1 MAAKLARSQSASS
14 SGTNPRSWVQ
24 IGELLAGKYR
34 IERVIGEG
42 GMGVVVAA
50 RHEFLDQVVAIK
62 LLYNDVADPEAQSR
76 LLLEARACA
85 RLQSDHVARV
95 MDVDSGPD
103 GLPFV
108 VMELLEGI
116 DLCRFLDTYGAMPS
130 TLAVDYVLQALEGLA
145 HAHVRGMVH
154 RDLKPSN
161 LFLVQRPDGAQL
173 VKILDFGISKT
184 NDVLETSLERIRAAS
199 SDHGRIVGSPPYMS
213 PEQVRTP
220 KSVDHRT
227 DIWSLG
233 ICLYELLTQ
242 AMPFGGK
249 IQDLFADIVTK
260 DPLPMTALAPDV
272 PPGLDV
278 VVRRCLAKDPNERF
292 TDVAEL
298 ARALAPFG
306 SGAWPGA
313 PERIEA
319 TLSRG
324 FESSGSNRS
333 VEILLDGDRLAI
345 PSSPRAVDSNQE
357 LFATASTVAR
367 RFAPFESR
375 TLWLVGVPAL
385 LGVVI
390 AGVSIYR
397 ATVVAS
403 EETTASAARE
413 VPAASAP
420 ATPLPATVA
429 SPPATATNASSAAS
443 DPTSA
448 SGTTPARATKK
459 TTAPSAPR
467 SALPPGLP
475 RDRR

>member
-1 MAAKLARSQSASS
+1 M
-14 SGTNPRSWVQ
+14 
-24 IGELLAGKYR
+24 GELLAGKYR

-50 RHEFLDQVVAIK
+50 RHEFLDQSVAIK

-95 MDVDSGPD
+95 IDVDSGPD

-130 TLAVDYVLQALEGLA
+130 ALAVDYVLQALEGLA

-184 NDVLETSLERIRAAS
+184 NDVLETSLERVRATS
-199 SDHGRIVGSPPYMS
+199 PKNNGRIVGSPPYMS

-220 KSVDHRT
+220 THIDHRT
-227 DIWSLG
+227 DVWSLG
-233 ICLYELLTQ
+233 VCLYELLTR
-242 AMPFGGK
+242 AMPFGGNV
-249 IQDLFADIVTK
+249 QELFTDIVSK
-260 DPLPMTALAPDV
+260 DPLPMRALVHDV
-272 PPGLDV
+272 PPGLDA
-278 VVRRCLAKDPNERF
+278 VVRRCLAKDPNARYA
-292 TDVAEL
+292 DVAEL

-319 TLSRG
+319 TLARG
-324 FESSGSNRS
+324 FEASGSNRS
-333 VEILLDGDRLAI
+333 VELLLDGDRLAI

-357 LFATASTVAR
+357 LLATASTVAR

-375 TLWLVGVPAL
+375 TFWLVGVLAL

-397 ATVVAS
+397 ATATG
-403 EETTASAARE
+403 EGAASAASE
-413 VPAASAP
+413 PPAASAS
-420 ATPLPATVA
+420 TVPVPTVTA
-429 SPPATATNASSAAS
+429 PPVAAS
-443 DPTSA
+443 VATGSPEPPPVGSAIPAASTNLPTNKKA
-448 SGTTPARATKK
+448 VAPAI
-459 TTAPSAPR
+459 PR
-467 SALPPGLP
+467 STLPPGLP

>member
-1 MAAKLARSQSASS
+1 MAAKLARSQNASS

-116 DLCRFLDTYGAMPS
+116 DLCRFLDTYGAIPS
-130 TLAVDYVLQALEGLA
+130 ALAVDYVLQALEGLA

-161 LFLVQRPDGAQL
+161 LFLVQRPDGARL
-173 VKILDFGISKT
+173 IKILDFGISKT

-199 SDHGRIVGSPPYMS
+199 SSDSGRIVGSPPYMS

-220 KSVDHRT
+220 KNVDHRT

-233 ICLYELLTQ
+233 VCLYELLTQ

-249 IQDLFADIVTK
+249 IQELFADIVAK
-260 DPLPMTALAPDV
+260 DPLPMSALVPDV
-272 PPGLDV
+272 PPGLDA
-278 VVRRCLAKDPNERF
+278 VVRRCLAKDPDARF
-292 TDVAEL
+292 ADVAEL

-306 SGAWPGA
+306 TGMWPGA

-324 FESSGSNRS
+324 FEASGSNRS

-357 LFATASTVAR
+357 LFATANTVAR

-375 TLWLVGVPAL
+375 TMWLVGVPAL

-397 ATVVAS
+397 ATVVAD
-403 EETTASAARE
+403 EGATASAANE
-413 VPAASAP
+413 APAASAS
-420 ATPLPATVA
+420 AAPLPVTAPTAETASATA
-429 SPPATATNASSAAS
+429 GATEPTPATANVTP
-443 DPTSA
+443 PT
-448 SGTTPARATKK
+448 RATKK
-459 TTAPSAPR
+459 TAPSAPR